1 MPDADSYLSPF
12 EVQQILGISAPTFYR
27 LLARKRLSAIKI
39 GRSTR
44 IRRSEIDRF
53 VNSCPGLVARTGL
66 KG

>member
-1 MPDADSYLSPF
+1 MSDADSYISPQ
-12 EVQQILGISAPTFYR
+12 EAQQILNISSPTFYR
-27 LLARKRLSAIKI
+27 LLARKKLSAIKI

-53 VNSCPGLVARTGL
+53 VNSCPSLVARTGL